1 MVSLQIL
8 FYIFIALFAVIGI
21 IRGFRKEIVV
31 TVAGILALFVI
42 EVVLPKILTGS
53 LDATKALTLNL
64 IVLFACAFFG
74 YQTPSFRRLTET
86 GRFERNS
93 SLDLILGGLA
103 GALNGYIFFS
113 SAWFYLAEAGYPFT
127 GIMAPDPNT
136 AVGQNAINLLI
147 NAFPSILI
155 GSWLYIAL
163 AAAIAIVLAVII

>member
-1 MVSLQIL
+1 MVSLQVL
-8 FYIFIALFAVIGI
+8 FYIFLALFAVIGM

-42 EVVLPKILTGS
+42 EVLLPKIFSDS
-53 LDATKALTLNL
+53 LDGTKSLTLNL

-86 GRFERNS
+86 GRFERDS
-93 SLDLILGGLA
+93 LLDLMLGGLA

-113 SAWFYLAEAGYPFT
+113 SAWFYLAEAGYPFS
-127 GIMAPDPNT
+127 GIMAPDPST
-136 AVGQNAINLLI
+136 AVGQNAINLLGD
-147 NAFPSILI
+147 AFPGVLT

-163 AAAIAIVLAVII
+163 VAAIAIVLAVII